1 VLVTIFSDGLARA
14 LKIKLVLIPK
24 RWFCAPGNTRARLKA
39 AREVQKQAERSRL
52 PWPYDAPGDKR
63 AAAKNGV
70 IGLIRSHFST
80 ITSGQEL
87 DTMTSPA
94 ARSLTTNS
102 RPIGFAELVR
112 RIAESNGGRQIV
124 AIAGPPG
131 SGKSTL
137 AERLVARL
145 NESAEGSAALLPMD
159 GYHYDD
165 FILIERGLRAR
176 KGAPESFDVLGLVHM
191 LDRLQRNQEDEIAV
205 PVFDRDLEISRAGA
219 RTIPRAVRA
228 LVVEG
233 NYLLLDQEPWS
244 SLRAR
249 FDMTVAVDAPED
261 ILRQR
266 LIERWQGYGLPPP
279 EIKAK
284 VEGNYLANGRY
295 VLSKSGPAD
304 FVLRS

>member
-1 VLVTIFSDGLARA
+1 
-14 LKIKLVLIPK
+14 
-24 RWFCAPGNTRARLKA
+24 
-39 AREVQKQAERSRL
+39 
-52 PWPYDAPGDKR
+52 
-63 AAAKNGV
+63 V

-102 RPIGFAELVR
+102 RPIGFEELVR

-165 FILIERGLRAR
+165 CILIERGLRAR
-176 KGAPESFDVLGLVHM
+176 KGAPESFDVLGLFHM

-205 PVFDRDLEISRAGA
+205 PVFDRHLEISRAGA

-228 LVVEG
+228 LIVEG

-266 LIERWQGYGLPPP
+266 LIKRWQGYGLAPP
-279 EIKAK
+279 EIEAK
-284 VEGNYLANGRY
+284 VEGNDLPNGRY
-295 VLSKSGPAD
+295 VVSKSGPAD